1 MDTGKHVLP
10 SLINPPLWVIVK
22 NMKRNLIPLGTMV
35 FLILLGGC
43 PVQQRPDIPA
53 VESRIREI
61 CEIPG
66 YEHVYRDIIYIDE
79 KTSFLAIPVVD
90 KRLLFA
96 VDVRVKAGID
106 LHEGFSV
113 EKISRKAVRVT
124 LPPAEVLLADAD
136 EESIHQYFLKEFG
149 GQVSRLEYYDE
160 IERKKKELITDAI
173 QRGIL
178 IRAEANVRKV
188 IENFILLSGYDT
200 VIFQRT
206 AQEGP
211 VNG

>member
-1 MDTGKHVLP
+1 
-10 SLINPPLWVIVK
+10 
-22 NMKRNLIPLGTMV
+22 MKRNLIPLGIVV
-35 FLILLGGC
+35 FLVLLTGC
-43 PVQQRPDIPA
+43 PLQQRPDIPEL
-53 VESRIREI
+53 ESRIREI

-96 VDVRVKAGID
+96 VDVRIQAGID
-106 LHEGFSV
+106 LNEGFNV

-124 LPPAEVLLADAD
+124 LPPPGVLLADAD

-178 IRAEANVRKV
+178 VRAEANVRKV
-188 IENFILLSGYDT
+188 IENFLLLSGYDT

-206 AQEGP
+206 AQEEPLDG
-211 VNG
+211 